1 VVGCRRQGREDRA
14 IPGPRAGKGRAQG
27 RDMSGM
33 RWCLEVQTCGFRA
46 GPDAWAEVESA
57 VEIEFAQATQAE

>member
-1 VVGCRRQGREDRA
+1 
-14 IPGPRAGKGRAQG
+14 
-27 RDMSGM
+27 MSGM